1 MNLQR
6 RAAILIGCILF
17 GLFGIVSGAQA
28 ASITVT
34 NLNGDNS
41 AGSLGAA
48 MAQANSNPSDK
59 DVITFQPG
67 TTGTIGLSN
76 DLPILTGPVE
86 ITGPGSDKLTI
97 AGTYLNTF
105 RMFKTDADLQLSG
118 LHLTRGTSTTSGGA
132 VASTSA
138 DLVLKDVLIDQS
150 RSYTGKGGAVY
161 VNGGT
166 LDVENSHVIDNL
178 AAVGA
183 GISVHG
189 ATSASI
195 SNTQISQNNARYFF
209 DPGPNPET
217 NRGGG
222 LMVDDTGSLTIDES
236 VISGNTSDT
245 DGAAFFIDEV
255 GDVAITDSSVA
266 NNASDFIA
274 APEGTPFWGT
284 ARIVADNTTITGSQ
298 FTGNSTSTLSGLQ
311 VVGPVTISDSVIAG
325 NQSGGYAC
333 GLTLGE
339 FDGTP
344 STVTAKVSNTTIA
357 NNTGGNLAVGLNSS
371 VKKLKLDSSTISG
384 NNVIFPAFPTANAA
398 GVVQMKGT
406 ATLTNTIVSG
416 NFPAD
421 ISAIGKLAGSPQ
433 PNLDYGGY
441 VEGSYNLIGKVTGR
455 GFENLVAGSNI
466 TSNDPKLGDLA
477 YDGDAP
483 TQTMKPA
490 KNSPVI
496 DQGVSS
502 LATDQIGNKRTVDQ
516 WATPNAKGGNGTDI
530 GAVELPSF
538 GPPPNKFSFGK
549 LKPNKKKGTATLQVK
564 VPAAGKVEL
573 LGSKTAKAT
582 KKTIAD
588 KGTVVLT
595 IKAKGK
601 ALKQLK
607 KKGKTRLSV
616 KVKYSPTGGNPKTQ
630 SESVVLIKRTL

>member
-1 MNLQR
+1 MNFQR
-6 RAAILIGCILF
+6 RAVILIGGILF
-17 GLFGIVSGAQA
+17 GLFGIVSAAQA

-48 MAQANSNPSDK
+48 MAQANSNPSDR

-76 DLPILTGPVE
+76 DLPVLTGPVE

-105 RMFKTDADLQLSG
+105 RMFKTDGDLQLSG
-118 LHLTRGTSTTSGGA
+118 LHLTKGNSNTSGGA

-150 RSYTGKGGAVY
+150 RSYTGEGGAVY

-178 AAVGA
+178 AAVGG

-195 SNTQISQNNARYFF
+195 SNTQITGNDAHYFF
-209 DPGPNPET
+209 DPGPDPET

-222 LMVDDTGSLTIDES
+222 LMVEDTGSLTIDES
-236 VISGNTSDT
+236 VINGNASDT
-245 DGAAFFIDEV
+245 DGAAFFIDQV
-255 GDVAITDSSVA
+255 GDVAITDTSVA
-266 NNASDFIA
+266 NNSSDFIA
-274 APEGTPFWGT
+274 APVGVPFWGT
-284 ARIVADNTTITGSQ
+284 ARIVADETTITGSQ
-298 FTGNSTSTLSGLQ
+298 FSGNFTSTLSGIQ
-311 VVGPVTISDSVIAG
+311 VVGPVTISDSVISG

-344 STVTAKVSNTTIA
+344 STVTATVSNTTISG
-357 NNTGGNLAVGLNSS
+357 NSGGSLAVGLNSS
-371 VKKLKLDSSTISG
+371 VKKLKLESSTISG
-384 NNVIFPAFPTANAA
+384 NNVIFPVYPTANAA
-398 GVVQMKGT
+398 GLVQMTGT
-406 ATLTNTIVSG
+406 ATLTNTIISG

-421 ISAIGKLAGSPQ
+421 ISAVGKLAGSPQ

-441 VEGSYNLIGKVTGR
+441 VEGSYNLIGKTTGR
-455 GFENLVAGSNI
+455 PFKDLVKGSNI

-477 YDGDAP
+477 YVGDAP
-483 TQTMKPA
+483 TPTMLPA
-490 KNSPVI
+490 DNSPVI
-496 DQGVSS
+496 DQGLSS
-502 LATDQIGNKRTVDQ
+502 LAKDQIGNKRTVDQ
-516 WATPNAKGGNGTDI
+516 WDTPNAKGGNGTDI
-530 GAVELPSF
+530 GAVELSSF
-538 GPPPNKFSFGK
+538 GPPPSKFSFGK

-564 VPAAGKVEL
+564 VPAAGKVDL
-573 LGSKTAKAT
+573 LGSKTVKAT

-595 IKAKGK
+595 VQAKGK

-607 KKGKTRLSV
+607 TKGKTKLKV
-616 KVKYSPTGGNPKTQ
+616 KVKYSPTGGTSKTQ
-630 SESVVLIKRTL
+630 SESVRLIKK